1 MRKDLSVAIA
11 LLAATAALLLA
22 VVTFVSAATSDTT
35 GLPYYDSLDLTPR
48 WRRPSI
54 ERPFEFELSTQRGT
68 RLSAADLRGRIHVA
82 SFIFTRCDGIC
93 PAMVRQLKRVQ
104 AAVSADVRIV
114 SYTVTPGLDT
124 PDHLAAFG
132 QRHGIDSDRWLLVTG
147 SDAHIFRLAREF
159 YFADDR
165 RLRGGGDEFLHT
177 EKVLLVD
184 AKGDLRGVY
193 NGTVPF
199 DTDKLI
205 EDIERLSSHR

>member
-1 MRKDLSVAIA
+1 MRKDLTVAVALITITTA
-11 LLAATAALLLA
+11 LLAA
-22 VVTFVSAATSDTT
+22 VVSFVSAATPADTT

-48 WRRPSI
+48 WTPPSI

-68 RLSAADLRGRIHVA
+68 RLTAADLRGRIHVA

-104 AAVSADVRIV
+104 AAVSPDVRLV
-114 SYTVTPGLDT
+114 SYTVTPDLDT

-147 SDAHIFRLAREF
+147 DDAHIFRLAREF

-165 RLRGGGDEFLHT
+165 RLRGGGDGFLHT

-184 AKGDLRGVY
+184 TKGDLRGVY

-205 EDIERLSSHR
+205 EDIERLSGR